1 LVAACWA
8 SAKANAATNA
18 EALLKMLLNNT
29 EQLIHAEHP
38 CAGQQTP
45 LGAGSGGAQE
55 GDVASPGGDMIDVV
69 AGRERVGGLLDV
81 STVERDWSVSSAT
94 TARRRTS

>member
-38 CAGQQTP
+38 YAGQRPP
-45 LGAGSGGAQE
+45 LGAGSGGR
-55 GDVASPGGDMIDVV
+55 PGRRRCV
-69 AGRERVGGLLDV
+69 AGR
-81 STVERDWSVSSAT
+81 
-94 TARRRTS
+94 